1 MGDLLKFVFIIDCGY
16 GIKTLRRNGNDIY
29 EWEFNRSVGQRL
41 YDMLKSFGI
50 VHFSVSGVLLPFDE
64 TTESGI
70 DENLQYRCRNAN
82 EIAKYYDNLYK
93 EVKTIFISI
102 HANQHTNPD
111 VSGYGINIYE
121 NGGES
126 EKIAKEIMKSAID
139 ILKVGNKINNLGI
152 KESNLDVLS
161 KTSMPAVLIQHEY
174 YTNIVGADRLK
185 SDEFR
190 GKCAKHI
197 AQGVLNYC
205 NDFSEEENF
214 IPLKHKDK
222 NDRVKEL
229 EEKLQKLGYMSNWVD
244 TYFGTAT
251 FRAIKE
257 FQKDYNLNITGI
269 ADEITYNKIIEI
281 FNEKNEFS
289 ELKYEDIGIR
299 VKELEENLVKLGY
312 DLGKWKDNYYG
323 TVTVKVIKHFQEENG
338 LQVTGKVDKFTWQ
351 KLNEMLS
358 KYEVEKYLGYITVIK
373 INRKAIS
380 KCGIIN
386 YGNKLYTMS
395 NMYDKLSEKPYFM
408 INGGL
413 FHGNHSL
420 NLLFKDVK
428 TLAVGVY
435 SKYGLM
441 MYEDGSFKMDWYK
454 YTSGLKDM
462 IGGSPAIIIDSKKQI
477 DKGKME
483 NALMLYKH
491 PRSAIGLNEEF
502 LFLITVDGRQ
512 KNMFGMNIEHLYKFV
527 SKYKMTGLI
536 NLDGGGSVRLMRGK
550 KTLNSP
556 TENRAI
562 HNSVGVWL

>member
-1 MGDLLKFVFIIDCGY
+1 MKFVFIIDCGH
-16 GIKTLRRNGNDIY
+16 GIKTLERYGNDIY
-29 EWEFNRSVGQRL
+29 EWEFNRSVGQKL
-41 YDMLKSFGI
+41 YDNLKPFGN
-50 VHFSVSGVLLPFDE
+50 VHFTVSGVLLPFDE
-64 TTESGI
+64 ETESGSN
-70 DENLQYRCRNAN
+70 ENLFYRCRNAN
-82 EIAKYYDNLYK
+82 EIEKYYKNLYK

-102 HANQHTNPD
+102 HANQHINPD
-111 VSGYGINIYE
+111 VSGYEISIYKK
-121 NGGES
+121 GGES
-126 EKIAKEIMKSAID
+126 EKIAQEILKAASD
-139 ILKVGNKINNLGI
+139 ILKVGNEINNLGI
-152 KESNLDVLS
+152 KEFDLYVLS
-161 KTSMPAVLIQHEY
+161 KTSMPAVLIEHDY
-174 YTNIVGADRLK
+174 YTNKAASNRLK

-190 GKCAKHI
+190 EKCARHI

-205 NDFSEEENF
+205 NNFNEEDF
-214 IPLKHKDK
+214 IPLRHKDK

-229 EEKLQKLGYMSNWVD
+229 EEKLQKLGYMSSWID

-251 FRAIKE
+251 IGAVKE

-269 ADEITYNKIIEI
+269 VDEITYNKINKILK
-281 FNEKNEFS
+281 EKNEFS
-289 ELKYEDIGIR
+289 ELKYEDVGIR
-299 VKELEENLVKLGY
+299 VKELEENLAKLGY

-323 TVTVKVIKHFQEENG
+323 TATVKVIKQFQEENR
-338 LQVTGKVDKFTWQ
+338 LKITGKVDKVTWE
-351 KLNEMLS
+351 KLNEMLD
-358 KYEVEKYLGYITVIK
+358 KYEIERYNGYITVVK
-373 INRKAIS
+373 INRKTIS

-386 YGNKLYTMS
+386 YGNRLYTMS
-395 NMYDKLSEKPYFM
+395 YMYDKLDEKPYFM

-413 FHGNHSL
+413 FHGNKSL

-428 TLAVGVY
+428 TMAVGVY
-435 SKYGLM
+435 SKFGLM

-483 NALMLYKH
+483 KSLINNKH
-491 PRSAIGLNEEF
+491 PRSVIGLNDEF

-512 KNMFGMNIEHLYKFV
+512 KNMYGMNIEQLYEFAI
-527 SKYKMTGLI
+527 KYNMTGLI
-536 NLDGGGSVRLMRGK
+536 NLDGGGSVRLMRGR